1 MSLLSRRMLLG
12 LLVTVLGA
20 IAFAVQADAAVEGD
34 GLAAFDPGLTENFI
48 DHRTAVLSK
57 VAQTVTFF
65 GQVAVLTG
73 LTVVV
78 CALLRILTRR
88 WRPAVVLAVGMA
100 GAGILTYGLK
110 VLIGRHRPDSSLV
123 IGTVDTGFSF
133 PSGHT
138 LSSTVF
144 FVLLAALLWYSHVSR
159 KIKVAGAIVAVVLS
173 IAMGLSRVY
182 LGYHWATDVL
192 AGWTVAL
199 TWLCLIGTVIH
210 VIDVRRDRRRSA

>member
-1 MSLLSRRMLLG
+1 MLLG
-12 LLVTVLGA
+12 LLVIVLGA

-34 GLAAFDPGLTENFI
+34 GLAAFDPRLTEDFVA
-48 DHRTAVLSK
+48 HRTAVLSK
-57 VAQTVTFF
+57 VAQTITFF

-88 WRPAVVLAVGMA
+88 WRPAVILAVGMA
-100 GAGILTYGLK
+100 GAAGLTYGLK

-123 IGTVDTGFSF
+123 IGTIDTGFSF

-144 FVLLAALLWYSHVSR
+144 FVLLAALLWYSKVSR
-159 KIKVAGAIVAVVLS
+159 KIKIAGAIAAVVLS

-199 TWLCLIGTVIH
+199 TWLCLIGTAIH
-210 VIDVRRDRRRSA
+210 VIDVRRDRRQSA

>member
-1 MSLLSRRMLLG
+1 MLLG
-12 LLVTVLGA
+12 LVVTVLGA
-20 IAFAVQADAAVEGD
+20 IAFAVQADAAIEGD

-48 DHRTAVLSK
+48 DHRTAILSK
-57 VAQTVTFF
+57 VAQTITFF
-65 GQVAVLTG
+65 GSVPVLTA
-73 LTVVV
+73 LTVLV

-88 WRPAVVLAVGMA
+88 WRPTVILAVGMA
-100 GAGILTYGLK
+100 GAAGLTYGLK

-123 IGTVDTGFSF
+123 IGTIDTGFSF

-144 FVLLAALLWYSHVSR
+144 FVLLAALLWYSNFSR
-159 KIKVAGAIVAVVLS
+159 KVKIAGAIVAVVLS

-199 TWLCLIGTVIH
+199 TWLCLIGTAIH
-210 VIDVRRDRRRSA
+210 AIDTRQS

>member
-1 MSLLSRRMLLG
+1 MLLG
-12 LLVTVLGA
+12 LVVTVLGT
-20 IAFAVQADAAVEGD
+20 IAFAVQADAAIEGD

-48 DHRTAVLSK
+48 DHRTAILSK
-57 VAQTVTFF
+57 VAQTITFF
-65 GQVAVLTG
+65 GSVPVLTA
-73 LTVVV
+73 LTVLV

-88 WRPAVVLAVGMA
+88 WRPTVILAVGMA
-100 GAGILTYGLK
+100 GAAGLTYGLK

-123 IGTVDTGFSF
+123 IGTIDTGFSF

-144 FVLLAALLWYSHVSR
+144 FVLLAALLWYSNFSR
-159 KIKVAGAIVAVVLS
+159 KVKIAGAIVAVVLS

-199 TWLCLIGTVIH
+199 TWLCLIGTAVH
-210 VIDVRRDRRRSA
+210 TIDTRQS